1 MKEDIP
7 WVDRRLFDNAKMV
20 RKLKQK
26 QALGSDKSKFVTT
39 INNLL
44 RESKGLE
51 EVLDYCLEKDIPL
64 EAHRWQ
70 QITTWLKHEVPFS
83 MIAKAI
89 GEPESVV
96 KIYSK
101 INKEVGGYSYLDDE
115 RTMNTTWIRDCHLVL
130 NRNTDSSGYYE
141 GRFGS

>member
-20 RKLKQK
+20 RKLKRK
-26 QALGSDKSKFVTT
+26 QALGSGKSKFITT

-44 RESKGLE
+44 KESKGLE

-70 QITTWLKHEVPFS
+70 QITTWLKHEVPFQL
-83 MIAKAI
+83 IAKAI

-96 KIYSK
+96 KTYSK
-101 INKEVGGYSYLDDE
+101 INQEVGGYSYLDDE

>member
-1 MKEDIP
+1 MKQDIP
-7 WVDRRLFDNAKMV
+7 WADRRLFDNAKMV
-20 RKLKQK
+20 RKLKRK

-51 EVLDYCLEKDIPL
+51 EVLDYCLEKDVPL

-70 QITTWLKHEVPFS
+70 QITTWLTHGVPFS

-96 KIYSK
+96 SIYSK